1 MRNDTCALI
10 LIFLFPQP
18 SIVVRSFSQRLPRSR
33 AGPLARPTPVR
44 ESRSGSG
51 DRAGSGTGG
60 PRAGGGAPGGK
71 EGERR
76 RLRSG
81 SGGGDQEGTALGA
94 AAAGLVASLLGLGI
108 SAESIADGCLSD
120 SHGVPPRRCSGA
132 ASTTAS
138 DGPL

>member
-18 SIVVRSFSQRLPRSR
+18 SIVVRLFSQRLPRSR

-44 ESRSGSG
+44 ESGSG
-51 DRAGSGTGG
+51 GLAGSGTGG
-60 PRAGGGAPGGK
+60 PRAGGGAPRGK
-71 EGERR
+71 EGERWG
-76 RLRSG
+76 LRSG
-81 SGGGDQEGTALGA
+81 SGGGDQEGTAA
-94 AAAGLVASLLGLGI
+94 PGLVASLLGLGI
-108 SAESIADGCLSD
+108 SAESIADGCLSG